1 MAKDAEIEAAVRSMR
16 AIRTRGGKVH
26 DEVLRAYARAALEA
40 AELAQVAEYWRR
52 AELRAHAAIQAA
64 ADQRGAGPMAS
75 WRYFPASCGAASRK
89 KANRHRM
96 TANRHPEVNPNR
108 ESRRIVA
115 RIPLAAGLK
124 KFWLREP

>member
-52 AELRAHAAIQAA
+52 AELRAHAAIQLPRSSAA
-64 ADQRGAGPMAS
+64 QAP
-75 WRYFPASCGAASRK
+75 WRPEDIFPPRGAASRK
-89 KANRHRM
+89 RANRHRM
-96 TANRHPEVNPNR
+96 TANRHPEVNPTASR
-108 ESRRIVA
+108 VGSSQES
-115 RIPLAAGLK
+115 PAAGLK
-124 KFWLREP
+124 KF

>member
-1 MAKDAEIEAAVRSMR
+1 MARDAEIEAAVRSMR

-75 WRYFPASCGAASRK
+75 
-89 KANRHRM
+89 
-96 TANRHPEVNPNR
+96 
-108 ESRRIVA
+108 
-115 RIPLAAGLK
+115 
-124 KFWLREP
+124 